1 MPDLM
6 FPGKGGYE
14 IFREIQEQIDI
25 SIFMVTARTESIDKI
40 RKLGIG
46 DDKKNPKIL
55 KTVWPAGYRLNK

>member
-6 FPGKGGYE
+6 LLGKSGYE
-14 IFREIQEQIDI
+14 ILREIKEQIDI
-25 SIFMVTARTESIDKI
+25 SIFMVMARTESIDKI

-55 KTVWPAGYRLNK
+55 KTVWPAG

>member
-6 FPGKGGYE
+6 LPGKSGHE
-14 IFREIQEQIDI
+14 ICREIQEQIDI

-55 KTVWPAGYRLNK
+55 KTVWPAGYRLNE

>member
-1 MPDLM
+1 MPDLIL
-6 FPGKGGYE
+6 PGKGGYE
-14 IFREIQEQIDI
+14 ICREIQEQIDI

-55 KTVWPAGYRLNK
+55 KTVWPAGYRLNE

>member
-6 FPGKGGYE
+6 LLGKSGYE
-14 IFREIQEQIDI
+14 IRREIQEQIDI
-25 SIFMVTARTESIDKI
+25 SIFMVTVRTESIDKI

-55 KTVWPAGYRLNK
+55 KTVWPAGYRLNE

>member
-6 FPGKGGYE
+6 LLGKSGYE
-14 IFREIQEQIDI
+14 IRREIQEQIDI
-25 SIFMVTARTESIDKI
+25 SIFMVTVMTESIDKI

>member
-6 FPGKGGYE
+6 LPGLDMKKHIVYL
-14 IFREIQEQIDI
+14 IDI

-40 RKLGIG
+40 RKLGMG

-55 KTVWPAGYRLNK
+55 KTVWPAGYRLNE

>member
-1 MPDLM
+1 MPDLIL
-6 FPGKGGYE
+6 PGKGGYE
-14 IFREIQEQIDI
+14 ICREIHEQIDI

-55 KTVWPAGYRLNK
+55 KTVWPAG

>member
-1 MPDLM
+1 ML
-6 FPGKGGYE
+6 PGKSGYE
-14 IFREIQEQIDI
+14 ICREIKEQIDI

-55 KTVWPAGYRLNK
+55 KTVWPAG

>member
-6 FPGKGGYE
+6 LLGKSGYE
-14 IFREIQEQIDI
+14 IRREIQEQIDI
-25 SIFMVTARTESIDKI
+25 SIFMVTVRTESIDKI